1 MNVTLKN
8 DKYKESFD
16 SLVRAIERGDVKKI
30 DKQYNKTTND
40 LSKTFESLTDK
51 AEDIAKY
58 VVRGDLDSYVRLLN
72 KKQSNFKIF
81 RRVLNKISG
90 KDTQIKNISDF
101 VNKLPYST
109 IETAIEHLNI
119 SGKILHHEVNFES
132 RTTLK
137 QKEDTCKLQKEGQSK
152 AKSDSNSIKKEVALS
167 PTTEIMFSDSES
179 HTYEDSGYG
188 SSLDEG
194 HEYEE
199 VSHYQEEKSK
209 ILTKGL
215 QNLKLP
221 KEEPIYATIPIEHIE
236 AKRKRKQ
243 EQQSKHTVSPK
254 LPTSIIIPE
263 KTSFTGQEVKQ
274 ESQAIFKDVLTVSSQ
289 SKNLGYA
296 NQKMST
302 KPKIVGVTLKKS
314 VESVPLRAENQ
325 DYRQVVPKVEVPI
338 VKEVVNCKIDSKV
351 KAIVEKFEQNQV
363 KECADMQPTK
373 SKDIMV
379 AQSGIDMKRNP
390 LMNLVME
397 QCDRKPCKSS
407 SLTHVNVKQL
417 AAQFESYGKR

>member
-1 MNVTLKN
+1 MNGTLKN

-16 SLVRAIERGDVKKI
+16 SLVKAIKRGDVKKI

-58 VVRGDLDSYVRLLN
+58 VVRGDLDNYVSLLN
-72 KKQSNFKIF
+72 KKRSNFKIF

-90 KDTQIKNISDF
+90 KDTQMKNVSDF
-101 VNKLPYST
+101 VNRLPHPT

-119 SGKILHHEVNFES
+119 SGKIVYHKEV
-132 RTTLK
+132 
-137 QKEDTCKLQKEGQSK
+137 
-152 AKSDSNSIKKEVALS
+152 KEVALS
-167 PTTEIMFSDSES
+167 PITKIMSSNSESELS

-199 VSHYQEEKSK
+199 VSRYREEKSE
-209 ILTKGL
+209 ILEKKM
-215 QNLKLP
+215 QSFKLP

-243 EQQSKHTVSPK
+243 EQQSKYTVLPK
-254 LPTSIIIPE
+254 LPTAIVVPE
-263 KTSFTGQEVKQ
+263 KASLICQEVKQ
-274 ESQAIFKDVLTVSSQ
+274 ESQAIFKDVFAVSSQ
-289 SKNLGYA
+289 PKNPGHA

-302 KPKIVGVTLKKS
+302 KPRIVGVTLKKS
-314 VESVPLRAENQ
+314 VESISLRAENQ
-325 DYRQVVPKVEVPI
+325 NYRQVVPKVEVPF
-338 VKEVVNCKIDSKV
+338 VKEIVNRKIDSKI
-351 KAIVEKFEQNQV
+351 KAIVEKFEQSQV
-363 KECADMQPTK
+363 KEYVDMQPAK
-373 SKDIMV
+373 SKGIMV
-379 AQSGIDMKRNP
+379 AQSGVDMKRNP
-390 LMNLVME
+390 LMNLVTE
-397 QCDRKPCKSS
+397 QCNRKPCKNS

-417 AAQFESYGKR
+417 AEQFESYGRR

>member
-1 MNVTLKN
+1 MNGTLKN

-16 SLVRAIERGDVKKI
+16 SLVKAIKRGDVKKI

-58 VVRGDLDSYVRLLN
+58 VVRGDLDNYVSLLN
-72 KKQSNFKIF
+72 KKRSNFKIF

-90 KDTQIKNISDF
+90 KDTQIKNVSDF
-101 VNKLPYST
+101 VNRLPHPT

-119 SGKILHHEVNFES
+119 SGKIVHHREV
-132 RTTLK
+132 
-137 QKEDTCKLQKEGQSK
+137 
-152 AKSDSNSIKKEVALS
+152 KEVALS
-167 PTTEIMFSDSES
+167 PITKIMSSDSESELS

-199 VSHYQEEKSK
+199 VSHYREEKSE
-209 ILTKGL
+209 ILEKSL
-215 QNLKLP
+215 QSFKLP

-243 EQQSKHTVSPK
+243 EQQSQHTVSPK
-254 LPTSIIIPE
+254 LPTAIVVPE
-263 KTSFTGQEVKQ
+263 KTSLISQEVKQ
-274 ESQAIFKDVLTVSSQ
+274 ESQAIFKDVFAVSSQ
-289 SKNLGYA
+289 PKNPGHA

-302 KPKIVGVTLKKS
+302 KPRIVGVTLKKS
-314 VESVPLRAENQ
+314 VESISLRAENQ
-325 DYRQVVPKVEVPI
+325 NYRQVVPKVEVPF
-338 VKEVVNCKIDSKV
+338 VKEMVNRKIDSKI
-351 KAIVEKFEQNQV
+351 KAIVEKFEQSQV
-363 KECADMQPTK
+363 KEYVDMQPAK
-373 SKDIMV
+373 SKGIMV
-379 AQSGIDMKRNP
+379 AQSGVDMKRNP
-390 LMNLVME
+390 LINLVTE
-397 QCDRKPCKSS
+397 QCNRKPCKNS

-417 AAQFESYGKR
+417 AEQFESYGRR